1 MALLVKT
8 AGDPLA
14 LSGPIREAVRRLD
27 PTVPVARVRTL
38 ASVVTGSIAAPRLAS
53 LVLSLFA
60 IVAVV
65 LCAVGVYG
73 VLAMG
78 VAERRQEIG
87 VRMALGAEAAA
98 VSRLV
103 LGEGL
108 AAVGAGLTLG
118 LAAAALLSRF
128 LGGLLHGVRPLDPA
142 TYLAVA
148 AALGAV
154 ALVAGLLPALRA
166 ARTDPAIAL
175 RAE

>member
-1 MALLVKT
+1 M
-8 AGDPLA
+8 
-14 LSGPIREAVRRLD
+14 
-27 PTVPVARVRTL
+27 PVANVRTL
-38 ASVVTGSIAAPRLAS
+38 ESVVTGGVAAPRLAS

-60 IVAVV
+60 AVAVV

-87 VRMALGAEAAA
+87 VRMALGAEASA

-108 AAVGAGLTLG
+108 AAVGAGLGLG

-128 LGGLLHGVRPLDPA
+128 LVGLLYGVRPLDPE

-154 ALVAGLLPALRA
+154 ALVAGLMPALRA

-175 RAE
+175 RSE

>member
-1 MALLVKT
+1 
-8 AGDPLA
+8 
-14 LSGPIREAVRRLD
+14 
-27 PTVPVARVRTL
+27 
-38 ASVVTGSIAAPRLAS
+38 
-53 LVLSLFA
+53 VL
-60 IVAVV
+60 

-87 VRMALGAEAAA
+87 VRMALGARAGS

-108 AAVGAGLTLG
+108 AAVGSGLALG
-118 LAAAALLSRF
+118 LVAAALLSRF
-128 LGGLLHGVRPLDPA
+128 LGGLLHDVRPLDPS

-148 AALGAV
+148 FALAAV
-154 ALVAGLLPALRA
+154 ALVAGLVPALRA

-175 RAE
+175 RNE